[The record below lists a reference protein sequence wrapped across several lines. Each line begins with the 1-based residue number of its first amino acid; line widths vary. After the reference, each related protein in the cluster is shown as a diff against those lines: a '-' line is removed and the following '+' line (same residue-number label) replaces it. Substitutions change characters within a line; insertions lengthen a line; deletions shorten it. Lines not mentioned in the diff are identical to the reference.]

1 MEVPAALPS
10 FPAGGT
16 TDAGGGVYI
25 MAKDYAKAFYTSKV
39 WEKTRRGFVKY
50 KGGLCERCLAK
61 GIYNPGVI
69 VHHKIHITPENIG
82 DPSVTLNFD
91 NLELVC
97 RECHADVH
105 SSKEGKRFIIDENGR
120 VIIPPGDPPI
130 YSE

>member
-1 MEVPAALPS
+1 
-10 FPAGGT
+10 
-16 TDAGGGVYI
+16 

-39 WEKTRRGFVKY
+39 WEKTRRVFVKY

-69 VHHKIHITPENIG
+69 VHHKIHITPENVG

-105 SSKEGKRFIIDENGR
+105 SSKEGKRFTIDENGR
-120 VIIPPGDPPI
+120 VIFQ
-130 YSE
+130 

>member
-1 MEVPAALPS
+1 
-10 FPAGGT
+10 
-16 TDAGGGVYI
+16 